1 MNPRALT
8 DHKNEYVGRNLSL
21 TPELTLVFTQLNEQK
36 PFKQLDVLACADT
49 RLKPD
54 VTEK

>member
-21 TPELTLVFTQLNEQK
+21 TPELTPVVTQLNEQK
-36 PFKQLDVLACADT
+36 PFKRLDVLACADN
-49 RLKPD
+49 RLKLD